1 MRWVVSAILRSIV
14 FGLVWLGLSAANP
27 AQLPYGII
35 AAVAATA
42 LSMALLPSARPC
54 LRRWPAKIWGTV
66 VLAAWFFQQSVVGGI
81 DVARRAIL
89 PTVDIAPAVVAVE
102 VTVAEGPDQQLCYL
116 LMNLLPGSMVQ
127 HVKTVN
133 GKPVAEIHTLSLK
146 LAPAEQ
152 WDTLQHR
159 VQQALQTTSA
169 AAQETVPRR

>member
-1 MRWVVSAILRSIV
+1 M
-14 FGLVWLGLSAANP
+14 
-27 AQLPYGII
+27 
-35 AAVAATA
+35 
-42 LSMALLPSARPC
+42 
-54 LRRWPAKIWGTV
+54 
-66 VLAAWFFQQSVVGGI
+66 LAAWFFQQSVVGGI

-116 LMNLLPGSMVQ
+116 LMNLLPGSLVQ